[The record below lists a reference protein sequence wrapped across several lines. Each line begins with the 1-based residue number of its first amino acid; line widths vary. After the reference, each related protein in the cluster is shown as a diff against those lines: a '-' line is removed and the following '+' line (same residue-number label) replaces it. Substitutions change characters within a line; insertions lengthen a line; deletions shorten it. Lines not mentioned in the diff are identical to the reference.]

1 VRIELSVIVA
11 DIAAAIKRID
21 SRRPQAANA
30 RTGALYQPGIG
41 PHPETQAVSLIAR
54 ELELVE
60 SLRYG
65 RRITVDVPY
74 PKRSRQKC
82 DLCIGSGHER
92 EWAIEVKMFR
102 LMGDN
107 GKANDNMIGHI
118 LSPYPNDR
126 SALTDCAKLASGAIA
141 RRNAIVIYGFD
152 YPGLAMD
159 LGIDA
164 FEQLASGTVNLGSR
178 EVAGYRDLIHPIH
191 VAGRVFG
198 WEVQRLTEM
207 TDVRPSSP

>member
-1 VRIELSVIVA
+1 VRIELSAIIA

-21 SRRPQAANA
+21 TRRPQAASS

-60 SLRYG
+60 ALRYG

-74 PKRSRQKC
+74 PKPSRQKC
-82 DLCIGSGHER
+82 DLCIGSDDKR

-107 GKANDNMIGHI
+107 GKPNDNMIGHI
-118 LSPYPNDR
+118 LSPYPKDR
-126 SALTDCAKLASGAIA
+126 SALTDCAKLAGASLA
-141 RRNAIVIYGFD
+141 ERKAIVIYGFD
-152 YPGLAMD
+152 YPSLTMD

-164 FEQLASGTVNLGSR
+164 FERLATATVNLGPRS
-178 EVAGYRDLIHPIH
+178 VDAYNDLVHPIH
-191 VAGRVFG
+191 AAGRVFG
-198 WEVQRLTEM
+198 WEVQ
-207 TDVRPSSP
+207 SPNPE